1 MFMLL
6 PIVLL
11 IFALFFA
18 LRFPLTPEL
27 HRRLNNILAKQRAN
41 EPVDET
47 EKRDLTKLLVG

>member
-11 IFALFFA
+11 ALALVFAA
-18 LRFPLTPEL
+18 RFPLTPEL
-27 HRRLNNILAKQRAN
+27 HRRLNAILAKQRAN

-47 EKRDLTKLLVG
+47 EKRELTKTLVG